1 MKFDHSV
8 LQKYVDNTFICHEK
22 HPFADLH
29 IYGYYPTPEKQPV
42 WDAVTKYCRG
52 IILDGEGNVVEMPFM
67 KFWTFRQYLSPDLLL
82 LNEGQIIRTPSK
94 KFRITEKVDG
104 TMVTLY
110 WVGDTPYL
118 ATQRSFSNVKA
129 VEATKILHSRYSHL
143 FSRFDRSKT
152 YVFEAIY
159 PETKV
164 LIDYGDMRDLIL
176 IGVIDKATG
185 QPLKVPEDLG
195 VITCKDYTEQYGHI
209 EDLNELAALNLPN
222 KEGFV
227 LYYED
232 GSMVKLKFPWYS
244 HAHSILDRFMK
255 YERHSF
261 LWYKDL
267 SADIGRPVMP
277 VITKDDII
285 ESIRRGE
292 DDFESIRL
300 RVPSFYYLMGLEY
313 WLHLMKN
320 VVLTSEQALL
330 FPQPEYFN
338 FEERMQMPHMYETA
352 VWMWEDR
359 FLRNKI

>member
-1 MKFDHSV
+1 MKFNHSI
-8 LQKYVDNTFICHEK
+8 LQKYVKNTFICHEK

-29 IYGYYPTPEKQPV
+29 IYGYYATEEKQHI
-42 WDAVTKYCRG
+42 WDENSIYCRG

-67 KFWTFRQYLSPDLLL
+67 KFWTFKQYLSENLLL
-82 LNEGQIIRTPSK
+82 LNEGQMIRVPSNN
-94 KFRITEKVDG
+94 FRITEKVDG

-129 VEATKILHSRYSHL
+129 IEATKILHKKYSHL

-185 QPLKVPEDLG
+185 KPIKVPEDLG
-195 VITCKDYTEQYGHI
+195 FRTCKDYTQEYGHI
-209 EDLNELAALNLPN
+209 EDLNELAALNLQN

-244 HAHSILDRFMK
+244 HAHSILDKFMK
-255 YERHSF
+255 YERQSF
-261 LWYKDL
+261 HWYKEL
-267 SADIGRPVMP
+267 SNDIGKSVMP
-277 VITKDDII
+277 IITMDDIS
-285 ESIRRGE
+285 ESLKRG
-292 DDFESIRL
+292 DANFEKVRL
-300 RVPSFYYLMGLEY
+300 SVPSFYYLMGLEY
-313 WLHLMKN
+313 WLCLMKDII
-320 VVLTSEQALL
+320 LTKEQSL

-338 FEERMQMPHMYETA
+338 FEERMQMPHIYETA
-352 VWMWEDR
+352 IWEWEKR
-359 FLRNKI
+359 FLKNKL